1 MQKLIYNKEDYASF
15 TLHWVKPLIEQH
27 FEMVQYDPATTYNK
41 QDAVLVTY
49 ASRVSNLWYQPL
61 IDAGHRLVVD
71 HLWDSDVAIV
81 SKCTGNEI
89 ELRCPNWMWYLA
101 CLEFAHHGYQSY
113 VPQREHSNSFLMLMN
128 NPRWHRDAILPLLH
142 NVLPTALYSYNSKGL
157 TIAGDKPPEEH
168 TPWQRY
174 MNPEWYDKTAF
185 SVVVESYMRNTIDG
199 GEMTTEVSEK
209 IFKPLAYRHP
219 FVVAGSMDT
228 LKYLEQQGFATFD
241 TWFDQ
246 SYDSIVSDRLRLA
259 TVCDEIDRAVGRWH
273 RKEIGWDS
281 ETLRRLEHNHAH
293 MFDRALVI
301 NRFVEEI
308 INPIKEFVCKP

>member
-1 MQKLIYNKEDYASF
+1 MQKLIYNKEDYTSF
-15 TLHWVKPLIEQH
+15 ALPWVQPLIEQH
-27 FEMVQYDPATTYNK
+27 FEMVQYDPGTTYNK

-61 IDAGHRLVVD
+61 IDAGHKLVVD

-101 CLEFAHHGYQSY
+101 CLEFAYHGYQSY
-113 VPQREHSNSFLMLMN
+113 VPEREHRNSFLMLMN

-142 NVLPTALYSYNSKGL
+142 NVLDQALYSYNSRGI
-157 TIAGDKPPEEH
+157 TIAGDKPDAEF

-174 MNPEWYDKTAF
+174 MNPDWYDKTAF
-185 SVVVESYMRNTIDG
+185 SLVVESYMRNTIDG
-199 GEMTTEVSEK
+199 GEMITEVSEK
-209 IFKPLAYRHP
+209 IFKPLAYYHP
-219 FVVAGSMDT
+219 FVVAGSAYT
-228 LKYLEQQGFATFD
+228 LDYLHAQGFATFD

-246 SYDSIVSDRLRLA
+246 GYDHILDDRLRLA
-259 TVCDEIDRAVGRWH
+259 TVCNEVNSAVMRWD
-273 RKEIGWDS
+273 KNEIGWDS
-281 ETLRRLEHNHAH
+281 ETLRRVEHNHAH

-301 NRFVEEI
+301 DRFVWEI